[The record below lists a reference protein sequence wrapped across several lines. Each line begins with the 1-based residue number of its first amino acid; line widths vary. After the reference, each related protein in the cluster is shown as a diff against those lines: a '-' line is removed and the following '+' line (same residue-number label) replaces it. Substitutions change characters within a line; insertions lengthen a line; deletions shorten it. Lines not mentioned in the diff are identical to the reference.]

1 MEQLSKKDV
10 LKFASMAC
18 GVLFVNM
25 DSIQLMAMSSAH
37 NLATMELVS
46 KPRLL
51 CKCVC
56 FILFNRSYSSL

>member
-10 LKFASMAC
+10 LKFASMVC

-46 KPRLL
+46 KP
-51 CKCVC
+51 KTFMQVC
-56 FILFNRSYSSL
+56 MLHIIQ